1 MICHIVLYR
10 MKPGTTADD
19 EIRLVEEARSQL
31 PKLPGVKNLRA
42 GRSIEPGGK
51 GYAVALVMDFTDGAA
66 LEAYRVNP
74 EHQRF
79 VRDVA
84 APVVSEIVR
93 FDFRW

>member
-10 MKPGTTADD
+10 MKPGTGADD

-31 PKLPGVKNLRA
+31 PKLPGVRNLRA
-42 GRSIEPGGK
+42 GRSIELGSK
-51 GYAVALVMDFTDGAA
+51 GYAVALVMEFEDEAA
-66 LEAYRVNP
+66 LEAYRINP

-79 VRDVA
+79 VQEIA
-84 APVVSEIVR
+84 GPVVSDIVR

>member
-1 MICHIVLYR
+1 MIGHIVLYR

-42 GRSIEPGGK
+42 GRSIEPGSK
-51 GYAVALVMDFTDGAA
+51 GYAVALVMDFADEAA

-79 VRDVA
+79 VQKA
-84 APVVSEIVR
+84 AGPVVSEIVR